1 MTGADAV
8 ISETTP
14 LLKIRAFRLMFTTR
28 LSSHL
33 ASHFLGI
40 AIGWQIW
47 KVTES
52 ALHLGMVGL
61 AQFLPPLVLSLLA
74 GQIADRYDRRVILRC
89 CYVVQVITAT
99 MFLLLTVLFEQPSLT
114 AIYTL
119 LTINATARAFEGPS
133 IQALLPAMVP
143 REVLG
148 RAIAMQSS
156 TNKISQLGGPPL
168 AGALLALYGVDFDYI
183 VCMMCSLTALG
194 AMLVMP
200 SPLTPFR
207 PSKGALDAVLN
218 GLRFIWRSPAIL
230 GAISLDLVA
239 TFFGGITALLPIFA
253 DEILDI
259 GPMGFGILRSAPG
272 VGGIMMA
279 FFLTRYPIERNGGKK
294 LFATLTVYGTSA
306 LAFGL
311 SENVVLSIALLMVFG
326 AADMMNTVIRQT
338 YVQVN
343 TPDEM
348 RGRVGAVSA
357 VSVLTGS
364 QLGQFRAGVA
374 ADWFGAVGSVVIGGV
389 AVILMV
395 GIWSGLFPALRNM
408 QKPDEV
414 QPVPGRRMPE

>member
-1 MTGADAV
+1 MTGAETA
-8 ISETTP
+8 ISEKTP
-14 LLKIRAFRLMFTTR
+14 LLKIHAFRLMFTTR

-33 ASHFLGI
+33 SSHFLGI
-40 AIGWQIW
+40 TISWQIW

-52 ALHLGMVGL
+52 ALHLGLVGL

-89 CYVVQVITAT
+89 CYVVQACTAT
-99 MFLLLTVLFEQPSLT
+99 LFLLLTILFQQPSLT
-114 AIYTL
+114 AIYVL
-119 LTINATARAFEGPS
+119 LTVNATARAFEGPA

-143 REVLG
+143 RDVLG

-156 TNKISQLGGPPL
+156 TNKIGQLGGPPL

-183 VCMMCSLTALG
+183 ICMILCLTALG
-194 AMLVMP
+194 ATLVMP
-200 SPLTPFR
+200 SPLIPFR
-207 PSKGALDAVLN
+207 PSKGGLDAVLN
-218 GLRFIWRSPAIL
+218 GLRFIWHSPAIL

-239 TFFGGITALLPIFA
+239 TFFGNITALLPIFA
-253 DEILDI
+253 DDVLNI
-259 GPMGFGILRSAPG
+259 GPTGFGILRSAPG
-272 VGGIMMA
+272 VGGLLMA
-279 FFLTRYPIERNGGKK
+279 LVLARYPIERNGGKK
-294 LFATLTVYGTSA
+294 LFASLAVYATSV

-311 SENVVLSIALLMVFG
+311 SENVVLSLALLMVFG
-326 AADMMNTVIRQT
+326 AADMVNTVIRQT

-364 QLGQFRAGVA
+364 QLGQFRAGLA
-374 ADWFGAVGSVVIGGV
+374 AVWFGAVGSIVIGGV
-389 AVILMV
+389 AVLLMV
-395 GIWSGLFPALRNM
+395 AIWAKLFPALRNM

-414 QPVPGRRMPE
+414 ELVPGRRMPQ

>member
-1 MTGADAV
+1 MTGAESTIDDK
-8 ISETTP
+8 TP
-14 LLKIRAFRLMFTTR
+14 LLKIPAFRLMFTTR
-28 LSSHL
+28 LSSQL
-33 ASHFLGI
+33 ASQFLGI

-61 AQFLPPLVLSLLA
+61 AQFLPPLIFSLLA

-89 CYVVQVITAT
+89 SYVVQTCTLAL
-99 MFLLLTVLFEQPSLT
+99 FLLLTVMSEQLSLT

-119 LTINATARAFEGPS
+119 LIINASARAFEGPS
-133 IQALLPAMVP
+133 IQALLPVMVP

-156 TNKISQLGGPPL
+156 THKISQLGGPPA
-168 AGALLALYGVDFDYI
+168 AGALLALYDVDFVYMA
-183 VCMMCSLTALG
+183 CMMFIITALG

-200 SPLTPFR
+200 APLTPFR
-207 PSKGALDAVLN
+207 PSKGGLNAVLN
-218 GLRFIWRSPAIL
+218 GFRFIWRSPAIL
-230 GAISLDLVA
+230 GVISLDLVA

-259 GPMGFGILRSAPG
+259 GPVGFGVLRSAPG
-272 VGGIMMA
+272 IGGIMMA
-279 FFLTRYPIERNGGKK
+279 FFLSRYPIESNAGSR
-294 LFATLTVYGTSA
+294 LFASLAVYGASI

-311 SENVVLSIALLMVFG
+311 SQNAMLSIALLIVSG

-343 TPDEM
+343 TPDDM
-348 RGRVGAVSA
+348 RGRVSAVSA

-364 QLGQFRAGVA
+364 QLGQFRAGLA
-374 ADWFGAVGSVVIGGV
+374 AAWFGAVGSVVIGGV
-389 AVILMV
+389 AVLLMV
-395 GIWSGLFPALRNM
+395 AIWAKLFPALRNM

-414 QPVPGRRMPE
+414 EPVPGRRMPE